1 MKVAPEYDFFKWV
14 IRNDIG
20 DVTGIADDA
29 PDDAKKAF
37 DEFMRDD
44 PLDEYLYLEPA
55 EDGRFAV
62 TLNEKYFGKEGAAD
76 AAAKY
81 LESTRKVLAPDGSVI
96 RYNFHPEGSMFE
108 HVVCHDLGHMTEW
121 MLVNM
126 RCNDPEDR
134 AVMRRLCTVAG
145 QIYGEAKKELSESGE
160 LSSDLELRRGISEC
174 ATLNLS
180 ETFAEAM
187 VDYTA
192 NRDKANPLSIKMIG
206 VAKRK
211 MKEFG
216 GESDNSVSDP
226 GRIPND

>member
-14 IRNDIG
+14 VRNDIG

-29 PDDAKKAF
+29 PDEAKKAF

-44 PLDEYLYLEPA
+44 PLDEYLYLDDE
-55 EDGRFAV
+55 GFSV
-62 TLNEKYFGKEGAAD
+62 TINEKYFGKDNAAD

-81 LESTRKVLAPDGSVI
+81 LESTRKVFAPDGSVI
-96 RYNFHPEGSMFE
+96 RYNFHPEGTTLGYA
-108 HVVCHDLGHMTEW
+108 VCHDLGHMTER

-126 RCNDPEDR
+126 RCNDPADR

-145 QIYGEAKKELSESGE
+145 QIYEEAKRELSESGE
-160 LSSDLELRRGISEC
+160 LPSDLELRRGISEC
-174 ATLNLS
+174 ATLSLS

-187 VDYTA
+187 TDYTA
-192 NRDKANPLSIKMIG
+192 NGEKANPLSIAMIR

-211 MKEFG
+211 FG
-216 GESDNSVSDP
+216 EEPGIDESDNAVSDP

>member
-76 AAAKY
+76 A
-81 LESTRKVLAPDGSVI
+81 
-96 RYNFHPEGSMFE
+96 
-108 HVVCHDLGHMTEW
+108 
-121 MLVNM
+121 
-126 RCNDPEDR
+126 
-134 AVMRRLCTVAG
+134 
-145 QIYGEAKKELSESGE
+145 
-160 LSSDLELRRGISEC
+160 
-174 ATLNLS
+174 
-180 ETFAEAM
+180 
-187 VDYTA
+187 
-192 NRDKANPLSIKMIG
+192 
-206 VAKRK
+206 
-211 MKEFG
+211 
-216 GESDNSVSDP
+216 
-226 GRIPND
+226 